1 MNIVLIGTGIIALV
15 LLIYLFYVLFN
26 GENR

>member
-26 GENR
+26 DENR